1 MNAKKLSFAV
11 AALVAA
17 FSFSATTDAAMAG
30 RGFHRSVHA
39 QGAYGRGY
47 DKHVDRSC
55 AGGTCTG
62 HRSLQTNRGY
72 GYTSDRYRSC
82 ANGSCNS
89 STTVRGNNGNTWTRD
104 RGVTNSDGSLNWYSN
119 TTGPNGSAS
128 RSGTWSGPQD

>member
-1 MNAKKLSFAV
+1 MNAKLLSLTA

-17 FSFSATTDAAMAG
+17 VSFSADAAMAG
-30 RGFHRSVHA
+30 RSFHRAVHA

-62 HRSLQTNRGY
+62 QRSLQTNRGY
-72 GYTSDRYRSC
+72 GYTADHTRSC
-82 ANGSCNS
+82 ADGSCNS
-89 STTVRGNNGNTWTRD
+89 ATTVHGNNGNTWTRD

-119 TTGPNGSAS
+119 TTGPNGTVS
-128 RSGTWSGPQD
+128 RSGSRSGPN